1 MSIYGVNVFRIGIG
15 YDIHQLSSGRDLL
28 LGGIK
33 IPYDKGC
40 LGHSDGDALIHAI
53 VDALLGA
60 LALGDIGTHFPD
72 TEAKYKNI
80 ESSILLKDV
89 FENISTRG
97 WKISNIDTNIILEAP
112 KLGKYKEEIKNNLSK
127 ILAIDS
133 NSISIK
139 AKTNEGMDASGHG
152 ECIIAQAVVLL
163 QKNC

>member
-15 YDIHQLSSGRDLL
+15 YDIHRLSSGRDLL

-53 VDALLGA
+53 ADALLGA